1 MCGCDTSVLKCVHL
15 KINNSRNVSGSWGIS
30 GCLKLPR
37 VCSCLRGWRCPPG
50 VVQAGPGRAAWGLS
64 SSSGGVGVTPLDCCW
79 WAWWPAQSQ
88 QVLWARQTLGAE
100 AVSVGCF
107 TSLSGEASGTLLSRR
122 GWALGRTWHRPS
134 VSARACGRDGR
145 AWRRAGTQRPRPA
158 AGPCEGRCGGRP
170 LREARRGGGPGRGA
184 IPARARVS
192 VGVLVRGGRGLGP
205 RAPLATV
212 GMSREV
218 LASRV
223 LRTGR
228 GAQKRGSVPHVA
240 SAPRGRPGT
249 GMGLV

>member
-1 MCGCDTSVLKCVHL
+1 MRLGDCHPRPGEWGSPRWTAAGGRGGQLRVNRC
-15 KINNSRNVSGSWGIS
+15 SGPDRPRGQRRSAWAAS
-30 GCLKLPR
+30 PVCLGKLPEP
-37 VCSCLRGWRCPPG
+37 SFHGG
-50 VVQAGPGRAAWGLS
+50 AGLWGGR
-64 SSSGGVGVTPLDCCW
+64 
-79 WAWWPAQSQ
+79 
-88 QVLWARQTLGAE
+88 
-100 AVSVGCF
+100 
-107 TSLSGEASGTLLSRR
+107 
-122 GWALGRTWHRPS
+122 WHRPS

-192 VGVLVRGGRGLGP
+192 VGVLVRGGRGRGLGP

-228 GAQKRGSVPHVA
+228 GAQKRGSVPHDPGVGLGQA
-240 SAPRGRPGT
+240 WGWCDSVTWHSGGPSDLPPHSPPRSRGPR
-249 GMGLV
+249 

>member
-1 MCGCDTSVLKCVHL
+1 MPLGDCHPRPGEWGSPRWTAAGGRGGQLRVDRC
-15 KINNSRNVSGSWGIS
+15 SGPDRPRGQRRSAWAAS
-30 GCLKLPR
+30 PVCLGKLPEP
-37 VCSCLRGWRCPPG
+37 SFHGG
-50 VVQAGPGRAAWGLS
+50 AGLWGGR
-64 SSSGGVGVTPLDCCW
+64 
-79 WAWWPAQSQ
+79 
-88 QVLWARQTLGAE
+88 
-100 AVSVGCF
+100 
-107 TSLSGEASGTLLSRR
+107 
-122 GWALGRTWHRPS
+122 WHRTS

-158 AGPCEGRCGGRP
+158 AGPCEGRCGGRL

-192 VGVLVRGGRGLGP
+192 VGVLVCGGRGRGLGP

-228 GAQKRGSVPHVA
+228 GVQKRGSVPHVA
-240 SAPRGRPGT
+240 SAPRGRPGR

>member
-1 MCGCDTSVLKCVHL
+1 MRLGDCHPRPGEWGSPRWTAAGGRGGQLRVNRC
-15 KINNSRNVSGSWGIS
+15 SGPDRPRGQRRSAWAAS
-30 GCLKLPR
+30 PVCLGKLPEP
-37 VCSCLRGWRCPPG
+37 SFHGG
-50 VVQAGPGRAAWGLS
+50 AGLWGGR
-64 SSSGGVGVTPLDCCW
+64 
-79 WAWWPAQSQ
+79 
-88 QVLWARQTLGAE
+88 
-100 AVSVGCF
+100 
-107 TSLSGEASGTLLSRR
+107 
-122 GWALGRTWHRPS
+122 WHRPS

-158 AGPCEGRCGGRP
+158 AGPREAGAGGGRCGRP
-170 LREARRGGGPGRGA
+170 AVEVALGAARSRHGPGSRSGFWCAAGA
-184 IPARARVS
+184 GAGWAHE
-192 VGVLVRGGRGLGP
+192 
-205 RAPLATV
+205 PLATV